1 MCSRLVSICCTLA
14 FAGFLRPAGLLAA
27 NPSPALLI
35 LDKADSSLAIVDPAT
50 EKVVG
55 RVPTG
60 ESPHEIVA
68 SDDGK
73 LAFVSNYG
81 SKAPGHTLSVIDL
94 AAQTEIHRVD
104 LGPMGRPHGL
114 AYHDGKAYFT
124 AEFAKLVG
132 RYDPAANKVDW
143 LLGTG
148 QNTTHM
154 ILFSRDGSQ
163 AFTSNIGSNT
173 VTAIAMSKRWDETV
187 IPVGKGPEGIDI
199 SPDGSEVWSASSQD
213 GGVSIIDSATDS
225 VKQTFNIGTK
235 RSNRVKFTPDG
246 KHVLISDMG
255 GNELLVIDAAKR
267 QVTRRLRIGSH
278 PEGILVVPASEPGG
292 AARAYVAVSGD
303 NTVAILDLNTMQVTG
318 NIVTGRDPDG
328 MAWAVRK

>member
-1 MCSRLVSICCTLA
+1 MCSRIVLICCALA
-14 FAGFLRPAGLLAA
+14 FLAPARLLAA
-27 NPSPALLI
+27 ATPSPALLI
-35 LDKADSSLAIVDPAT
+35 LDKEDSSLAIVDPAT
-50 EKVVG
+50 QKVVG

-60 ESPHEIVA
+60 EAPHEIVA

-81 SKAPGHTLSVIDL
+81 SKTPGHTLSVIDL

-114 AYHDGKAYFT
+114 AYHDGKGYFT
-124 AEFAKLVG
+124 AELAKLVG
-132 RYDPAANKVDW
+132 RYDPVTNKVDW

-173 VTAIAMSKRWDETV
+173 VTAIAMSKGWDETV
-187 IPVGKGPEGIDI
+187 IPVGKGPEGIDV
-199 SPDGSEVWSASSQD
+199 SPDGSEVWSASSRD
-213 GGVSIIDSATDS
+213 GGVSIIDTATKT
-225 VKQTFNIGTK
+225 VKQTLNIGTR

-246 KHVLISDMG
+246 KQVLISDMG

-267 QVTRRLRIGSH
+267 EVTRRLRIGRQ
-278 PEGILVVPASEPGG
+278 PEGILVVPEAGSG
-292 AARAYVAVSGD
+292 AARAYIAVSGD
-303 NTVAILDLNTMQVTG
+303 NTVAILDLNTMEISG
-318 NIVTGRDPDG
+318 HIVTGREPDG